1 MIIGVP
7 KEIKISENRVGIT
20 EAGVKQLVKEGH
32 TVIIEKDA
40 GVGSQITNE
49 QYEKAGA
56 KIIGT
61 KAEVYKTAD
70 MIMKVK
76 EPLPDEY
83 ELLRENQI
91 LYTYLHLAA
100 EPKLTKVLC
109 ERKVKSI
116 AYETIQLE
124 DGSLPLLKPMSEV
137 AGRMATQIGAFYLQK
152 DHGGKGVLLGGVTGV
167 KPAKV
172 TIIGGGV
179 VGTNAAKMAVG
190 LGAAVTILDVNTA
203 RLEYLDDIFQG
214 RLMTLYSNTK
224 NIEESVRDCD
234 LLIGGVLITGHKA
247 PTLVS
252 KELVSSMSKGSVVVD
267 VAVDQGGCIET
278 CKPTSHQHPTY
289 DVDGVI
295 HYCVP
300 NMPGVVPRTS
310 TYALTN
316 VTLKYASQ
324 LAAMGVEDAIAK
336 NKNLYKTP
344 DQIKEYFTNE
354 INSVIW
360 ATDKREQFG
369 FSNKD
374 YSLVFNM
381 KDFYALIMAGGVGSR
396 FWPISRTSKPKQFI
410 DILGTGK
417 THGAREWSTS

>member
-7 KEIKISENRVGIT
+7 KEIKISENRVGLT
-20 EAGVKQLVKEGH
+20 EAGVRQYVSEGH
-32 TVIIEKDA
+32 TVIVEKDA
-40 GVGSQITNE
+40 GIGSGISNE

-56 KIIGT
+56 KIIDT
-61 KAEVYKTAD
+61 KKEVYAKAD
-70 MIMKVK
+70 MIQKVK

-83 ELLRENQI
+83 ELMKENQI

-109 ERKVKSI
+109 ERNVKAI
-116 AYETIQLE
+116 AYETIQL
-124 DGSLPLLKPMSEV
+124 DNRSLPLLTPMSEV

-152 DHGGKGVLLGGVTGV
+152 NHGGKGILMGGVTGV

-190 LGAAVTILDVNTA
+190 LGASVTILDVNTA

-214 RLMTLYSNTK
+214 RCMTLFSNAK
-224 NIEESVRDCD
+224 NIEDSVNESD
-234 LLIGGVLITGHKA
+234 LVIGGVLITGHKA

-252 KELVSSMSKGSVVVD
+252 KEMISSMSKGSVVVD

-278 CKPTSHQHPTY
+278 CRPTSHTNPTY
-289 DVDGVI
+289 EVDGVI

-316 VTLKYASQ
+316 VTLKYGSM
-324 LAAMGVEDAIAK
+324 LAAMGVEDAVAK
-336 NKNLYKTP
+336 SPALLKGLNVYGGHVVYEPVARDLHMEYRPYK
-344 DQIKEYFTNE
+344 
-354 INSVIW
+354 
-360 ATDKREQFG
+360 G
-369 FSNKD
+369 
-374 YSLVFNM
+374 
-381 KDFYALIMAGGVGSR
+381 
-396 FWPISRTSKPKQFI
+396 
-410 DILGTGK
+410 
-417 THGAREWSTS
+417 

>member
-20 EAGVKQLVKEGH
+20 EAGVKQLVKEGN
-32 TVIIEKDA
+32 TVYIEKDA
-40 GVGSQITNE
+40 GLGSQITNE
-49 QYEKAGA
+49 QYVKMGA
-56 KIIGT
+56 KILDT
-61 KAEVYKTAD
+61 KAEVYKKAD

-76 EPLPDEY
+76 EPLSDEY

-109 ERKVKSI
+109 ERKVKAI
-116 AYETIQLE
+116 AYETIQLP

-152 DHGGKGVLLGGVTGV
+152 DHGGKGILLGGVTGV
-167 KPAKV
+167 RPAKV

-179 VGTNAAKMAVG
+179 VGTNAAKMAMG
-190 LGAAVTILDVNTA
+190 LGANVTVLDLNTA

-224 NIEESVRDCD
+224 NIEEAVRDCD
-234 LLIGGVLITGHKA
+234 LLIGGVLITGQKA

-278 CKPTSHQHPTY
+278 CRPTSHQQPTY
-289 DVDGVI
+289 EVDGVI

-316 VTLKYASQ
+316 MTLKYGSMI
-324 LAAMGVEDAIAK
+324 AAMGVEDAVAK
-336 NKNLYKTP
+336 DAALLKG
-344 DQIKEYFTNE
+344 
-354 INSVIW
+354 INVYNGYVCYEPV
-360 ATDKREQFG
+360 AHDLHMEFRA
-369 FSNKD
+369 
-374 YSLVFNM
+374 Y
-381 KDFYALIMAGGVGSR
+381 
-396 FWPISRTSKPKQFI
+396 KPK
-410 DILGTGK
+410 
-417 THGAREWSTS
+417 H

>member
-7 KEIKISENRVGIT
+7 KEIKISENRVGLT
-20 EAGVKQLVKEGH
+20 EAGVRQYVNEGH
-32 TVIIEKDA
+32 TVIVEKDA
-40 GVGSQITNE
+40 GVGSGITNE

-56 KIIGT
+56 KIIDT
-61 KAEVYKTAD
+61 KKEVYAKAD
-70 MIMKVK
+70 MIQKVK

-83 ELLRENQI
+83 ELMKENQI

-100 EPKLTKVLC
+100 EAKLTKVLC
-109 ERKVKSI
+109 ERKVKAI
-116 AYETIQLE
+116 AYETIQL
-124 DGSLPLLKPMSEV
+124 DNGSLPLLTPMSEV

-152 DHGGKGVLLGGVTGV
+152 NHGGKGILMGGVTGV

-190 LGAAVTILDVNTA
+190 LGASVTILDVNTA

-214 RLMTLYSNTK
+214 RCMTLFSNAK
-224 NIEESVRDCD
+224 NIEDSVKESD
-234 LLIGGVLITGHKA
+234 LVVGGVLITGHKA

-252 KELVSSMSKGSVVVD
+252 KEMVASMSKGSVVVD

-278 CKPTSHQHPTY
+278 CRPTSHTNPTY
-289 DVDGVI
+289 EVDGVI

-316 VTLKYASQ
+316 VTLKYGSMI
-324 LAAMGVEDAIAK
+324 AAMGVEDAVAK
-336 NKNLYKTP
+336 SPALLKGLNVYGGHVVYEPVARDLHMEYKP
-344 DQIKEYFTNE
+344 YK
-354 INSVIW
+354 
-360 ATDKREQFG
+360 A
-369 FSNKD
+369 
-374 YSLVFNM
+374 
-381 KDFYALIMAGGVGSR
+381 
-396 FWPISRTSKPKQFI
+396 
-410 DILGTGK
+410 
-417 THGAREWSTS
+417 